1 MTRSA
6 PATAASGD
14 ALHHKT
20 AKVHR
25 LVELLREHA
34 QGVHI
39 DQISSSLGVDN
50 RTVKRYLS
58 DLRKLG
64 YVLEQESQGAGRR
77 TLYRLPDASRTPG
90 HFLTG
95 LENIRKELHAG
106 GNPKFGPLLARLSAY
121 LKDREAAERETTAPQ
136 PGHEIYHND
145 HGPFAEASPQ
155 ENTLKRLEAAIA
167 GCQAVRLNYSG
178 RAADREGVLFF
189 PYVLSLRVGTLYVI
203 GREDGNRGPFKSL
216 AVRRIARCQATQ
228 ETFVRSAFNAAEHY
242 KYTFGQWAR
251 QPDEKPETVVLAV
264 RAKWLKKYLQESHFN
279 PPGRFL
285 GVDEGQW
292 EVKLVIKPDFENW
305 VLSLAPDMLPVKPE
319 SLRKNVAERLK
330 KAVEALERTE

>member
-6 PATAASGD
+6 PE
-14 ALHHKT
+14 LHHKT

-34 QGVHI
+34 HGVHI
-39 DQISSSLGVDN
+39 DQIASTLGVDN

-64 YVLEQESQGAGRR
+64 YSLEQEKEGAGRR
-77 TLYRLPDASRTPG
+77 TLYKLPETDRTPG

-95 LENIRKELHAG
+95 LENLRKELHAG
-106 GNPKFGPLLARLSAY
+106 GNPKFGPLLAKLSAY
-121 LKDREAAERETTAPQ
+121 LKDRETAEREESAPA
-136 PGHEIYHND
+136 PAHAIYHND

-155 ENTLKRLEAAIA
+155 ENTLKRLESAIA
-167 GCQAVRLNYSG
+167 ACQAVRLNYSG
-178 RAADREGVLFF
+178 RASDREGVLFY

-203 GREDGNRGPFKSL
+203 GREEGNRGPFKSL

-228 ETFVRSAFNAAEHY
+228 ETFARSAFDPADFY

-251 QPDEKPETVVLAV
+251 QPDEKPETVLLEV
-264 RAKWLKKYLQESHFN
+264 RAKWLRKYLAESHFN

-285 GVDEGQW
+285 GADEGRF
-292 EVKLVIKPDFENW
+292 EVKLVVKPDFVNW
-305 VLSLAPDMLPVKPE
+305 VLSLAPDLLPLKPE
-319 SLRKNVAERLK
+319 SLRKEVAERIR
-330 KAVEALERTE
+330 KAAEALETEKAA

>member
-1 MTRSA
+1 MTRTAPSPSA
-6 PATAASGD
+6 LRD
-14 ALHHKT
+14 ELHHKT

-25 LVELLREHA
+25 LVELLREHTG
-34 QGVHI
+34 GVHI
-39 DQISSSLGVDN
+39 DQIASSLGVDN

-64 YVLEQESQGAGRR
+64 YALEQEREGSGRR
-77 TLYRLPDASRTPG
+77 TLYRLPDSAQTPG
-90 HFLTG
+90 HFLIG

-106 GNPKFGPLLARLSAY
+106 GNPKYGPLLARLAAY
-121 LKDREAAERETTAPQ
+121 LKDREAVEREVAAPT
-136 PGHEIYHND
+136 PSHEIYHND

-167 GCQAVRLNYSG
+167 GCQVVRLNYSG
-178 RAADREGVLFF
+178 RAADREGVLFY

-228 ETFVRSAFNAAEHY
+228 ETFVRSAFNPSEHY

-251 QPDEKPETVVLAV
+251 QPEEKPETVVLAV
-264 RAKWLKKYLQESHFN
+264 RAKWLKKYLHESHFN

-285 GVDEGQW
+285 GTDETHF
-292 EVKLVIKPDFENW
+292 EVKLVVKPDFENW
-305 VLSLAPDMLPVKPE
+305 VLSLTPDLLPVRPE
-319 SLRKNVAERLK
+319 SLRRGVLERLK
-330 KAVEALERTE
+330 RAVEALEAG